1 MRTVHQTLGSG
12 AGACMKSALAHRFMH
27 PDQLLDPFQCFV
39 RAYARLH
46 AHTRAC
52 VHVYVHA
59 HARKRAYGHVSMHP
73 GHYFGPENHPPEGG
87 FLDPVL
93 GSLREP
99 QKSGPGTPQN
109 MAPKPL
115 FRTPVLGPKTGS
127 KTMVFEPK
135 TMVLGSETPVLGQN
149 SWKSVVKPLKTWV
162 EPHVLAKLPGG
173 RL

>member
-1 MRTVHQTLGSG
+1 M
-12 AGACMKSALAHRFMH
+12 F
-27 PDQLLDPFQCFV
+27 
-39 RAYARLH
+39 
-46 AHTRAC
+46 
-52 VHVYVHA
+52 
-59 HARKRAYGHVSMHP
+59 
-73 GHYFGPENHPPEGG
+73 FGPENHPPEGG

-109 MAPKPL
+109 MVPKPL